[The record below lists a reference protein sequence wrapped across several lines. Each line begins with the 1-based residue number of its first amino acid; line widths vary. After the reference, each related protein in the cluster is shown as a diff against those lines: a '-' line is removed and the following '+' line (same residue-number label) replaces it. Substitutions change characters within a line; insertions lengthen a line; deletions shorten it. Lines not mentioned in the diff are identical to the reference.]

1 MHTNLAHDVFIQKGK
16 SIALA
21 SQVEEFLLAQGKSE
35 PTQIPF
41 GKSLYIEQCLKSGK
55 DPYAFSLKTLMT
67 QSVEKAQSEKSI
79 VKKLTIELSE
89 PDYTPDLSSDRKA
102 KNREA
107 RTLAWATGAV
117 KFYGSCKYHGTQ
129 IFNMRKQGKDHICNV
144 CQCIKL
150 KAYREKLKRFN
161 LLQKELAHE

>member
-1 MHTNLAHDVFIQKGK
+1 MVSNMHTNLAHDLFIKNSK

-41 GKSLYIEQCLKSGK
+41 GKSLHLEQCLKSGK

-67 QSVEKAQSEKSI
+67 QSVEKAQSEKKYCEK
-79 VKKLTIELSE
+79 VAVEVSE
-89 PDYTPDLSSDRKA
+89 PDYTPDLSLDRKA

-107 RTLAWATGAV
+107 RTLAWESGAL
-117 KFYGSCKYHGTQ
+117 KFYGSCRYHGAQ
-129 IFNMRKQGKDHICNV
+129 IFNMRKQGKDHICSV
-144 CQCIKL
+144 CQRIKL
-150 KAYREKLKRFN
+150 KTYREKIK
-161 LLQKELAHE
+161 AGI

>member
-1 MHTNLAHDVFIQKGK
+1 MVSNMHTNLDHDVFIQKDK
-16 SIALA
+16 SIVLA
-21 SQVEEFLLAQGKSE
+21 NQVQEFLLAQGKSE

-67 QSVEKAQSEKSI
+67 QSVEKAQSEKKYCEKAAAE
-79 VKKLTIELSE
+79 VSE
-89 PDYTPDLSSDRKA
+89 PDYTPDLSFDRKA

-107 RTLAWATGAV
+107 RTLAWETGAL
-117 KFYGSCKYHGTQ
+117 KFYGSCRYHGTQ
-129 IFNMRKQGKDHICNV
+129 IFNIRKKGKDHICSV

-150 KAYREKLKRFN
+150 KTYREKIK
-161 LLQKELAHE
+161 AGI